1 MNTLSPITVEQD
13 KKRTAWTRNQLTQQD
28 IDDIM
33 KYDSKIVLEKGGK
46 KITLVHS
53 KKEDVYEKNGHFT
66 KPEIDPSSTVIQGH
80 EHFETKDKKDL
91 TLRAAGMGFDY
102 NEYGTA
108 HYLII
113 DESGNFTTV
122 NVPYNIKNFKESIN
136 ESSMD
141 TEISSTI
148 DRFVRR

>member
-1 MNTLSPITVEQD
+1 
-13 KKRTAWTRNQLTQQD
+13 
-28 IDDIM
+28 
-33 KYDSKIVLEKGGK
+33 
-46 KITLVHS
+46 
-53 KKEDVYEKNGHFT
+53 
-66 KPEIDPSSTVIQGH
+66 
-80 EHFETKDKKDL
+80 
-91 TLRAAGMGFDY
+91 MGFDY